1 MSEVTASLVKELRDK
16 TGAGMMDCKNAL
28 VETNANIEEAVDW
41 LRKKGISG
49 AEKKSSRVAADG
61 VISVSMNNEA
71 AALVEIN
78 SETDFV
84 SRNPDFQNF
93 ARNISDIALLSGSTI
108 EALKSAKYTNSEKTV
123 EESLTDLIGL
133 IGENIVLR
141 RTYLLSKSANSI
153 FSSYIH
159 GQISEGLG
167 KIGVIIS
174 IESNGDIDKINAFGK
189 QLAMHIAAS
198 KPIAINSEGVDNTV
212 IERERSILIEQAKD
226 SGKPDNIIEKM
237 VEGRISK
244 FFSEITL
251 LDQTWVIDGESKVS
265 KILKDLE
272 NELSC
277 SILIKDFK
285 YFILGEGIEVEK
297 KDFATEVAEQINN

>member
-1 MSEVTASLVKELRDK
+1 MSLITAALVKELRDK

-28 VETNANIEEAVDW
+28 VETNGNIEESVDW

-49 AEKKSSRVAADG
+49 AEKKSARVAADG
-61 VISVSMNNEA
+61 VVTVSVKNNA

-93 ARNISDIALLSGSTI
+93 ARNISIIALDSGANL
-108 EALKSAKYTNSEKTV
+108 EDLKKASYLDSGKNVQET
-123 EESLTDLIGL
+123 LTDLIGL

-141 RTYLLSKSANSI
+141 RTVLLKNVNSL
-153 FSSYIH
+153 FSSYVH
-159 GQISEGLG
+159 GQIDEGLG
-167 KIGVIIS
+167 KIGVIVS
-174 IESNGDIDKINAFGK
+174 IESNGDTIKVSDFGK
-189 QLAMHIAAS
+189 KIAMHIAAS
-198 KPIAINSEGVDNTV
+198 KPIAISANDVDPA
-212 IERERSILIEQAKD
+212 IIHRERKILMEQAKN

-251 LDQTWVIDGESKVS
+251 LEQTWVMDGESKVS
-265 KILKDLE
+265 QVIESIEKEI
-272 NELSC
+272 SC
-277 SILIKDFK
+277 NIVIKDFK

-297 KDFATEVAEQINN
+297 KDFAAEVAEQINS

>member
-1 MSEVTASLVKELRDK
+1 MSLITAALVKELREK

-28 VETNANIEEAVDW
+28 VETNGNIEESIDW

-49 AEKKSSRVAADG
+49 AEKKSARVAADG
-61 VISVSMNNEA
+61 VVTVSMSDNS

-93 ARNISDIALLSGSTI
+93 AKNVSNIALNSGSSL
-108 EALKSAKYTNSEKTV
+108 EELENAKYLDSGKSV
-123 EESLTDLIGL
+123 KDALTDLIGL

-141 RTYLLSKSANSI
+141 RTVLFNSSSNI
-153 FSSYIH
+153 FASYIH
-159 GQISEGLG
+159 GQIDKGLG
-167 KIGVIIS
+167 KIGVIVV
-174 IESNGDIDKINAFGK
+174 IESNGDVIKVKEFGK
-189 QLAMHIAAS
+189 KLSMHIAAS
-198 KPIAINSEGVDNTV
+198 KPVAISANDVDPS
-212 IERERSILIEQAKD
+212 IIDRERKILIEQAKD

-251 LDQTWVIDGESKVS
+251 LDQIWVMDGETKVS
-265 KILKDLE
+265 KVIE
-272 NELSC
+272 NIEKEIS
-277 SILIKDFK
+277 SNIIIKDFK
-285 YFILGEGIEVEK
+285 YFILGDGIEIET
-297 KDFATEVAEQINN
+297 KDFATEVAETINS

>member
-1 MSEVTASLVKELRDK
+1 MSLITAALVKELREK

-28 VETNANIEEAVDW
+28 VETNGSIEESIDW

-49 AEKKSSRVAADG
+49 AEKKSARVAADG
-61 VISVSMNNEA
+61 VVTVSMNDNS

-93 ARNISDIALLSGSTI
+93 ARNISNIALNSGSDL
-108 EALKSAKYTNSEKTV
+108 EELQNARYLDSGKSVKDA
-123 EESLTDLIGL
+123 LTDLIGL

-141 RTYLLSKSANSI
+141 RTVLLNSSVNI

-159 GQISEGLG
+159 GQVDEGLG
-167 KIGVIIS
+167 KIGVILA
-174 IESNGDIDKINAFGK
+174 IESNGDAIKVKEFGK
-189 QLAMHIAAS
+189 KLSMHIAAS
-198 KPIAINSEGVDNTV
+198 KPVAISANDVDPS
-212 IERERSILIEQAKD
+212 IIDRERKILIEQAQD

-251 LDQTWVIDGESKVS
+251 LDQTWVMDGETKVS
-265 KILKDLE
+265 KVIE
-272 NELSC
+272 NIEKELSC
-277 SILIKDFK
+277 NIVIKDFK
-285 YFILGEGIEVEK
+285 YFILGDGIEIET
-297 KDFATEVAEQINN
+297 KDFATEVAETINS

>member
-1 MSEVTASLVKELRDK
+1 MSLITAALVKELREK

-28 VETNANIEEAVDW
+28 VESKGSIEESIDW

-49 AEKKSSRVAADG
+49 AEKKSARVAADG
-61 VISVSMNNEA
+61 VVTVSMSDNS

-93 ARNISDIALLSGSTI
+93 AKNISNIALNSGSNL
-108 EALKSAKYTNSEKTV
+108 EELQNARYLDSGKSVKDA
-123 EESLTDLIGL
+123 LTDLIGL

-141 RTYLLSKSANSI
+141 RTVLFNSSANI

-159 GQISEGLG
+159 GQIEEGLG
-167 KIGVIIS
+167 KIGVILA
-174 IESNGDIDKINAFGK
+174 IESNGDVIKVKEFGK
-189 QLAMHIAAS
+189 KLSMHIAAS
-198 KPIAINSEGVDNTV
+198 KPVAISASDVDKS
-212 IERERSILIEQAKD
+212 IIDRERKILSEQAKD

-251 LDQTWVIDGESKVS
+251 LDQTWVMDGETKVS
-265 KILKDLE
+265 KVIE
-272 NELSC
+272 NIEKEMSC
-277 SILIKDFK
+277 NIVIKDFK
-285 YFILGEGIEVEK
+285 YFILGDGIEIET
-297 KDFATEVAEQINN
+297 KDFATEVAETINS

>member
-1 MSEVTASLVKELRDK
+1 MSLITAALVKELRDK

-28 VETNANIEEAVDW
+28 VETNGNIEESVDW

-49 AEKKSSRVAADG
+49 AEKKSARVAADG
-61 VISVSMNNEA
+61 VVTVSVKNNA

-93 ARNISDIALLSGSTI
+93 AKNISIIALDSGANL
-108 EALKSAKYTNSEKTV
+108 EDLKKASYLDSGKNVQET
-123 EESLTDLIGL
+123 LTDLIGL

-141 RTYLLSKSANSI
+141 RTFLLNNVNGL

-159 GQISEGLG
+159 GQIDEGLG
-167 KIGVIIS
+167 KIGVIVS
-174 IESNGDIDKINAFGK
+174 IESNGDKIKVSDFGRK
-189 QLAMHIAAS
+189 IAMHIAAS
-198 KPIAINSEGVDNTV
+198 KPVAISANDVDPT
-212 IERERSILIEQAKD
+212 IIQRERKVLTEQAKN

-251 LDQTWVIDGESKVS
+251 LEQTWVMDGESKVS
-265 KILKDLE
+265 QVIESIEKEI
-272 NELSC
+272 SC
-277 SILIKDFK
+277 NIVIKDFK

-297 KDFATEVAEQINN
+297 KDFAAEVAEQINS

>member
-1 MSEVTASLVKELRDK
+1 MSLITAALVKELRNK

-28 VETNANIEEAVDW
+28 VETNGNIEESVDW

-49 AEKKSSRVAADG
+49 AEKKSSRTAAEG
-61 VISVSMNNEA
+61 VVTVSFNNNA

-84 SRNPDFQNF
+84 SRNPDFQKF
-93 ARNISDIALLSGSTI
+93 AKNVSNIALSFGSNLD
-108 EALKSAKYTNSEKTV
+108 ELQNAKYLDSGKSV
-123 EESLTDLIGL
+123 KDALTDLIGL

-141 RTYLLSKSANSI
+141 RTSLFNSATNI

-159 GQISEGLG
+159 GQIDEGLG
-167 KIGVIIS
+167 KIGVILS
-174 IESNGDIDKINAFGK
+174 IESDGDVEKVKEFGK
-189 QLAMHIAAS
+189 KLAMHIAAS
-198 KPIAINSEGVDNTV
+198 KPVAISSKDVDPS
-212 IERERSILIEQAKD
+212 IIDRERKILIEQAKD

-251 LDQTWVIDGESKVS
+251 LDQTWVMDGESKVS
-265 KILKDLE
+265 KVIE
-272 NELSC
+272 NIEKEISC
-277 SILIKDFK
+277 NIVVKDFK
-285 YFILGEGIEVEK
+285 YFVLGDGIEVET
-297 KDFATEVAEQINN
+297 KDFATEVAETINT

>member
-28 VETNANIEEAVDW
+28 VETNGNIEESIDW

-49 AEKKSSRVAADG
+49 AEKKSARVAADG
-61 VISVSMNNEA
+61 VIAVSINTDA

-84 SRNPDFQNF
+84 SRNPDFQKF
-93 ARNISDIALLSGSTI
+93 AKNISEIALLHGQTI
-108 EALKSAKYTNSEKTV
+108 DELKKAKYLDSGKSV
-123 EESLTDLIGL
+123 EEALTDLIGL

-141 RTYLLSKSANSI
+141 RSSILKNTNNNI

-159 GQISEGLG
+159 GQVNEGLG
-167 KIGVIIS
+167 KIGVILS
-174 IESNGDIDKINAFGK
+174 LESNIANDKIENLGK
-189 QLAMHIAAS
+189 QIAMHIAAS
-198 KPIAINSEGVDNTV
+198 KPMAISSDDVDPEV
-212 IERERSILIEQAKD
+212 IERERSILVEQAKD

-237 VEGRISK
+237 VDGRISK

-265 KILKDLE
+265 KIIKDLE
-272 NELSC
+272 KDLSC
-277 SILIKDFK
+277 NILIKDFK
-285 YFILGEGIEVEK
+285 YFVLGEGIEVDK

>member
-28 VETNANIEEAVDW
+28 VETNGNIEESIDW

-49 AEKKSSRVAADG
+49 AEKKSARVAADG
-61 VISVSMNNEA
+61 VIAVSINTDA

-84 SRNPDFQNF
+84 SRNPDFQKF
-93 ARNISDIALLSGSTI
+93 SKNISEIALLHGKTI
-108 EALKSAKYTNSEKTV
+108 EELKKAKYLDSGKSV
-123 EESLTDLIGL
+123 EEALTDLIGL

-141 RTYLLSKSANSI
+141 RSSLLKNTNNNI

-159 GQISEGLG
+159 GQVNEGLG
-167 KIGVIIS
+167 KIGVILSLETNITS
-174 IESNGDIDKINAFGK
+174 DKIENLGK
-189 QLAMHIAAS
+189 QIAMHIAAS
-198 KPIAINSEGVDNTV
+198 KPMAISSDDVDPEV
-212 IERERSILIEQAKD
+212 IERERSILVEQAKD

-237 VEGRISK
+237 VDGRISK

-265 KILKDLE
+265 KIIKDLE
-272 NELSC
+272 KDLSC
-277 SILIKDFK
+277 NILIKDFK
-285 YFILGEGIEVEK
+285 YFVLGEGIEVDK

>member
-1 MSEVTASLVKELRDK
+1 MSEVTATLVKELRDK

-28 VETNANIEEAVDW
+28 VETKGNIEESIDW

-49 AEKKSSRVAADG
+49 AEKKSARVAADG
-61 VISVSMNNEA
+61 VITVSSNAES

-93 ARNISDIALLSGSTI
+93 AKNVSEIALSHGNTI
-108 EALKSAKYTNSEKTV
+108 DELKKATYLDSDKSV
-123 EESLTDLIGL
+123 EEALTDLIGL

-141 RTYLLSKSANSI
+141 RSYLLINTDKNI

-159 GQISEGLG
+159 GQVSEGLG
-167 KIGVIIS
+167 KIGVILS
-174 IESNGDIDKINAFGK
+174 IESSEPSDKINELGK
-189 QLAMHIAAS
+189 QIAMHIAAS
-198 KPIAINSEGVDNTV
+198 KPIAISSDDVDPEI
-212 IERERSILIEQAKD
+212 IERERAILIEQAKD

-251 LDQTWVIDGESKVS
+251 LEQTWVIDGESKVS
-265 KILKDLE
+265 KIINDLEKDL
-272 NELSC
+272 SC
-277 SILIKDFK
+277 KIFIKDFK
-285 YFILGEGIEVEK
+285 YFVLGEGIEVDK

>member
-1 MSEVTASLVKELRDK
+1 MSLITAALVKELREK

-28 VETNANIEEAVDW
+28 VETNGNIEESIDW

-49 AEKKSSRVAADG
+49 AEKKSVRVAADG
-61 VISVSMNNEA
+61 VVTVSMSDNS

-93 ARNISDIALLSGSTI
+93 ARNVSKIALNSGSSL
-108 EALKSAKYTNSEKTV
+108 EELENAKYLDSEKSV
-123 EESLTDLIGL
+123 KDALTDLIGL

-141 RTYLLSKSANSI
+141 RTVLFNSSSNI
-153 FSSYIH
+153 FASYIH
-159 GQISEGLG
+159 GQIDEGLG
-167 KIGVIIS
+167 KIGVIVV
-174 IESNGDIDKINAFGK
+174 IESNGDVIKVKEFGK
-189 QLAMHIAAS
+189 KLSMHIAAS
-198 KPIAINSEGVDNTV
+198 KPVAISANDVDPS
-212 IERERSILIEQAKD
+212 IIDRERKILIEQAKD

-251 LDQTWVIDGESKVS
+251 LDQIWVMDGETKVS
-265 KILKDLE
+265 KVIE
-272 NELSC
+272 NIEKEISC
-277 SILIKDFK
+277 NIVIKDFK
-285 YFILGEGIEVEK
+285 YFILGDGIEIET
-297 KDFATEVAEQINN
+297 KDFATEVAETINS

>member
-28 VETNANIEEAVDW
+28 VETNGNIEESIDW

-49 AEKKSSRVAADG
+49 AEKKSARVAADG
-61 VISVSMNNEA
+61 VIAVSINTDA

-84 SRNPDFQNF
+84 SRNPDFQKF
-93 ARNISDIALLSGSTI
+93 AKNISEIALINGQTI
-108 EALKSAKYTNSEKTV
+108 EELKKAKYLDSGKSV
-123 EESLTDLIGL
+123 EEALTDLIGL

-141 RTYLLSKSANSI
+141 RSSLLKNANNNI

-159 GQISEGLG
+159 GQVNEGLG
-167 KIGVIIS
+167 KIGVILS
-174 IESNGDIDKINAFGK
+174 LESNIDSDKIKDLGK
-189 QLAMHIAAS
+189 QIAMHIAAS
-198 KPIAINSEGVDNTV
+198 KPMAISSDDVDPKV
-212 IERERSILIEQAKD
+212 IERERSILVEQAKD

-237 VEGRISK
+237 VDGRISK

-265 KILKDLE
+265 KIIKDLE
-272 NELSC
+272 KDLSC
-277 SILIKDFK
+277 NILIKDFK
-285 YFILGEGIEVEK
+285 YFVLGEGIEVEK

>member
-1 MSEVTASLVKELRDK
+1 MSLITAALVKELRDK

-28 VETNANIEEAVDW
+28 VETNGNIEESVDW

-49 AEKKSSRVAADG
+49 AEKKSARVAADG
-61 VISVSMNNEA
+61 VVTVSVKNNA

-93 ARNISDIALLSGSTI
+93 ARNISIIALDSGANL
-108 EALKSAKYTNSEKTV
+108 EDLKKASYLDSGKNVQET
-123 EESLTDLIGL
+123 LTDLIGL

-141 RTYLLSKSANSI
+141 RTFLLNNI
-153 FSSYIH
+153 NGLFSSYIH
-159 GQISEGLG
+159 GQIDEGLG
-167 KIGVIIS
+167 KIGVIVS
-174 IESNGDIDKINAFGK
+174 IESNGDKNKVSDFGK
-189 QLAMHIAAS
+189 KIAMHIAAS
-198 KPIAINSEGVDNTV
+198 KPVAISANDVDPT
-212 IERERSILIEQAKD
+212 IIQRERKVLTEQAKN

-251 LDQTWVIDGESKVS
+251 LDQTWVMDGESKVS
-265 KILKDLE
+265 QIIESIEKE
-272 NELSC
+272 MSC
-277 SILIKDFK
+277 YIVIKDFN
-285 YFILGEGIEVEK
+285 GAG
-297 KDFATEVAEQINN
+297 

>member
-1 MSEVTASLVKELRDK
+1 MSLITAALVKELREK

-28 VETNANIEEAVDW
+28 VETNGNIEESIDW

-49 AEKKSSRVAADG
+49 AEKKSVRVAADG
-61 VISVSMNNEA
+61 VVTVSMSDNS

-93 ARNISDIALLSGSTI
+93 ARNVSKIALNSGSSL
-108 EALKSAKYTNSEKTV
+108 EELENAKYLDSEKSV
-123 EESLTDLIGL
+123 KDALTDLIGL

-141 RTYLLSKSANSI
+141 RTVLFNSSSNI
-153 FSSYIH
+153 FASYIH
-159 GQISEGLG
+159 GQIDEGLG
-167 KIGVIIS
+167 KIGVIVV
-174 IESNGDIDKINAFGK
+174 IESNGDVIKVKEFGK
-189 QLAMHIAAS
+189 KLSMHIAAS
-198 KPIAINSEGVDNTV
+198 KPVAISANDVDPS
-212 IERERSILIEQAKD
+212 IIDRERKILIEQAKD

-251 LDQTWVIDGESKVS
+251 LDQIWVMDGETKVS
-265 KILKDLE
+265 KVIE
-272 NELSC
+272 NIEKEIS
-277 SILIKDFK
+277 SNIIIKDFK
-285 YFILGEGIEVEK
+285 YFILGDGIEIET
-297 KDFATEVAEQINN
+297 KDFATEVAETINS

>member
-28 VETNANIEEAVDW
+28 VETNGNIEESIDW

-49 AEKKSSRVAADG
+49 AEKKSARVAADG
-61 VISVSMNNEA
+61 VIAVSINTDA

-84 SRNPDFQNF
+84 SRNPDFQKF
-93 ARNISDIALLSGSTI
+93 AKNISEIALINGQTI
-108 EALKSAKYTNSEKTV
+108 EELKKAKYLDSGKSV
-123 EESLTDLIGL
+123 EEALTDLIGL

-141 RTYLLSKSANSI
+141 RSSLLKNANNNI

-159 GQISEGLG
+159 GQVNEGLG
-167 KIGVIIS
+167 KIGVILS
-174 IESNGDIDKINAFGK
+174 LESNIDSDKIKDLGK
-189 QLAMHIAAS
+189 QIAMHIAAS
-198 KPIAINSEGVDNTV
+198 KPMAISSDDVDPEV
-212 IERERSILIEQAKD
+212 IERERSILVEQAKD

-237 VEGRISK
+237 VDGRISK

-265 KILKDLE
+265 KIIQDLEKDL
-272 NELSC
+272 SC
-277 SILIKDFK
+277 NILIKDFK
-285 YFILGEGIEVEK
+285 YFVLGEGIEVEK

>member
-1 MSEVTASLVKELRDK
+1 MRAIIQRVKKASVEVD
-16 TGAGMMDCKNAL
+16 
-28 VETNANIEEAVDW
+28 
-41 LRKKGISG
+41 
-49 AEKKSSRVAADG
+49 
-61 VISVSMNNEA
+61 
-71 AALVEIN
+71 
-78 SETDFV
+78 
-84 SRNPDFQNF
+84 
-93 ARNISDIALLSGSTI
+93 
-108 EALKSAKYTNSEKTV
+108 
-123 EESLTDLIGL
+123 
-133 IGENIVLR
+133 
-141 RTYLLSKSANSI
+141 NSI

-272 NELSC
+272 KELSC

>member
-1 MSEVTASLVKELRDK
+1 MSLITAALVKELRNK

-28 VETNANIEEAVDW
+28 VETNGNIEESVDW

-49 AEKKSSRVAADG
+49 AEKKSSRTAAEG
-61 VISVSMNNEA
+61 VVTVSFNNNA

-84 SRNPDFQNF
+84 SRNPDFQKF
-93 ARNISDIALLSGSTI
+93 AKNVSSIALSFGSNLD
-108 EALKSAKYTNSEKTV
+108 ELQNAKYLDSGKSV
-123 EESLTDLIGL
+123 KDALTDLIGL

-141 RTYLLSKSANSI
+141 RTALFNSATNI

-159 GQISEGLG
+159 GQIDEGLG
-167 KIGVIIS
+167 KIGVILS
-174 IESNGDIDKINAFGK
+174 IESDGDVEKVKEFGK
-189 QLAMHIAAS
+189 KLAMHIAAS
-198 KPIAINSEGVDNTV
+198 KPVAISSKDVDPS
-212 IERERSILIEQAKD
+212 IIDRERKILIEQAKD

-251 LDQTWVIDGESKVS
+251 LDQTWVMDGESKVS
-265 KILKDLE
+265 KVIE
-272 NELSC
+272 NIEKEISC
-277 SILIKDFK
+277 NIVVKDFK
-285 YFILGEGIEVEK
+285 YFILGDGIEVET
-297 KDFATEVAEQINN
+297 KDFATEVAETINT

>member
-28 VETNANIEEAVDW
+28 VETNGNIEESIDW

-49 AEKKSSRVAADG
+49 AEKKSARVAADG
-61 VISVSMNNEA
+61 VIAVSINTDA

-84 SRNPDFQNF
+84 SRNPDFQKF
-93 ARNISDIALLSGSTI
+93 AKNISEIALINGQTI
-108 EALKSAKYTNSEKTV
+108 EELKKAKYLDSGKSV
-123 EESLTDLIGL
+123 EEALTDLIGL

-141 RTYLLSKSANSI
+141 RSSLLKNVNNNI

-159 GQISEGLG
+159 GQVNEGLG
-167 KIGVIIS
+167 KIGVILS
-174 IESNGDIDKINAFGK
+174 LESNIDSDKIKDLGK
-189 QLAMHIAAS
+189 QIAMHIAAS
-198 KPIAINSEGVDNTV
+198 KPMAISSDDVDPEV
-212 IERERSILIEQAKD
+212 IERERSILVEQAKD

-237 VEGRISK
+237 VDGRISK

-265 KILKDLE
+265 KIIQDLEKDL
-272 NELSC
+272 SC
-277 SILIKDFK
+277 NILIKDFK
-285 YFILGEGIEVEK
+285 YFVLGEGIEVEK